1 MYAIRKKGGIEY
13 DICKDLL
20 GGFGLYSAGDCYLLF
35 FKKTGRRNQIDQI
48 EKTKRSTAVKPLS
61 RGIFISIEGPDGSGK
76 STQIENIKEFF
87 RKKGIDFV
95 FTREPGGTAIGERIR
110 EIILDKNCKEMDY
123 MTEAMLYAA
132 ARAQDVA
139 EVIRPALAE
148 GKVVLCDRFVDSS
161 IAYQGYGR
169 RLGDAVTIINGYAVG
184 ECIPDLTLLMKLD
197 PRVGKHRIKEELQ
210 DRLEAEK
217 EAFHMEVYK
226 GYLELEK
233 SYPERIYGI
242 DASGSI
248 DEIKR
253 EIYAKLEE
261 IIG

>member
-1 MYAIRKKGGIEY
+1 ME
-13 DICKDLL
+13 
-20 GGFGLYSAGDCYLLF
+20 S
-35 FKKTGRRNQIDQI
+35 
-48 EKTKRSTAVKPLS
+48 LS

-76 STQIENIKEFF
+76 STQIENIKEFLG
-87 RKKGIDFV
+87 KKGIDFV

-110 EIILDKNCKEMDY
+110 EIILDKQYKEMDY

-139 EVIRPALAE
+139 QVIRPALEA
-148 GKVVLCDRFVDSS
+148 GKVVICDRFIDSS
-161 IAYQGYGR
+161 LAYQGYGR
-169 RLGDAVTIINGYAVG
+169 GLGDAVGIINGFAVG
-184 ECIPDLTLLMKLD
+184 SMMPDITFLMKLD

-226 GYLELEK
+226 GYLQLEK
-233 SYPERIYGI
+233 KYPERIVGI
-242 DASGSI
+242 DASGSVE
-248 DEIKR
+248 EIKNK
-253 EIYAKLEE
+253 IYEKLES